1 MSNRKQAARSE
12 HDDLQEA
19 LRQSATQERAERASR
34 RSTRAVGAASNA
46 PPPESD
52 EPKVDDFLPA
62 LPPDVLLCF
71 LAFVR
76 PATSLLGMF
85 EVCTAWRGALRA
97 LDEQA
102 VDALWCTLAKERFPI
117 AAQDLTHAQW
127 PLPFLQF
134 YRAQLRHEKA
144 KRRGV
149 PVVRA
154 DTDDAR
160 LALREDRLE
169 VTTTDHDLVYLYA
182 YGVYPH
188 LGERTGPDGFVDDE
202 WYLNDIGIFTGYLGQ
217 EKVDYNDSYIAGYN
231 APHDY
236 YLICFG
242 PFVFGDEEF
251 GSPHDEWFHSSN
263 VRLPLP
269 GHPREVPS
277 LLNLPHE
284 IKARNREF
292 YDAELRR
299 GAELR
304 HGAAGSDERRAVDT
318 LRERRWLTADELWPI
333 KILDNCDYDH
343 HCAIGVLERQDREG
357 TILPNAAASER
368 EAIRDAFRQM
378 REMPLAA
385 DRVDAQRDILSRYR
399 LAGGDIQA
407 DMDAARGITC
417 SRTDGSG
424 SR

>member
-19 LRQSATQERAERASR
+19 LRQSATQARAERASR

-46 PPPESD
+46 PPPGSD

-102 VDALWCTLAKERFPI
+102 VDALWCMLAKERFPI

-127 PLPFLQF
+127 ALPFLQF

-144 KRRGV
+144 KRRGA

-169 VTTTDHDLVYLYA
+169 VTTTDHDLVYLDA

-188 LGERTGPDGFVDDE
+188 LGERTGPDGLVDDE
-202 WYLNDIGIFTGYLGQ
+202 WYLNEIDIFIGIEYNGQ
-217 EKVDYNDSYIAGYN
+217 REVCEYNYSYIVGYN

-236 YLICFG
+236 YLIA
-242 PFVFGDEEF
+242 FGDEEF
-251 GSPHDEWFHSSN
+251 GTPHDEWFHSSN

-269 GHPREVPS
+269 GHTREYHDASDP
-277 LLNLPHE
+277 PDQ
-284 IKARNREF
+284 IKALNRINHLGRET
-292 YDAELRR
+292 DLEAE
-299 GAELR
+299 AEYGDSR
-304 HGAAGSDERRAVDT
+304 WFVET
-318 LRERRWLTADELWPI
+318 LRERRWLTADELSPQ
-333 KILDNCDYDH
+333 NRDYDH
-343 HCAIGVLERQDREG
+343 HRVIYGVLERQDREG
-357 TILPNAAASER
+357 TLLPNAAASER

-407 DMDAARGITC
+407 DVEAAR
-417 SRTDGSG
+417 RE
-424 SR
+424 